1 MYTSLFE
8 SHTKETYFMTEG
20 LGVVLLLVGEHSRMD
35 LDPSCCIS
43 FSGGSDPVNSANK
56 ILDLLNE

>member
-1 MYTSLFE
+1 MYTSLFQP
-8 SHTKETYFMTEG
+8 HAKKAYFMAERV
-20 LGVVLLLVGEHSRMD
+20 GVVLLLVGDRIGVE

-43 FSGGSDPVNSANK
+43 FTGAEDAENSADT